1 MRKLVQKPEI
11 RMIILHIYEGIASSL
26 GIKIISNNILPSII
40 PLLNDDSLTKG
51 EYLAYRNTIRS
62 LIKRL
67 EQEADKRYTGSKEI
81 ALPTDLLMK

>member
-1 MRKLVQKPEI
+1 MQKPEI

-40 PLLNDDSLTKG
+40 PLLNDDTLTKG

-67 EQEADKRYTGSKEI
+67 ETEADVRYANSQEVEI
-81 ALPTDLLMK
+81 PMDLMMR

>member
-1 MRKLVQKPEI
+1 
-11 RMIILHIYEGIASSL
+11 MIILNIYEGIASSL
-26 GIKIISNNILPSII
+26 GIKVISTLILPSLI

-67 EQEADKRYTGSKEI
+67 ENEADKRYKNSNEQ
-81 ALPTDLLMK
+81 ALSP